1 MYVCVCVC
9 VCISRFFSFSLSRS
23 LTLSLPL
30 FHSLPMLYIYV
41 SFKNSQPY
49 LGIDTS
55 LLMTYLCTANFYAEM
70 RMLTLRII
78 PS

>member
-1 MYVCVCVC
+1 MCVCVCVC
-9 VCISRFFSFSLSRS
+9 VCACLSFSRS

-30 FHSLPMLYIYV
+30 FHSLPMLYIYA

-55 LLMTYLCTANFYAEM
+55 LLMTYLCTSNFYGEM
-70 RMLTLRII
+70 RMLTLRIVA
-78 PS
+78 SWFV